1 MNTEQ
6 LYAELGLDITQFKK
20 SLTTLKS
27 DLKGLE
33 KQRAATTAIADL
45 DVLNRK
51 IKIVSDEITKI
62 KSQGLN
68 TVATTSKEAR
78 TAVTGLSLAIQ
89 DLPFGFVGVQN
100 NLPGIIQGFGKL
112 STESKG
118 LKGFFVSLGQSLK
131 GPAGLYLGFSIV
143 TSAVTVLAQ
152 KYGGLGNAIDALFG
166 KQNKFRTELENAN
179 KAYQEFLK
187 TQLSVE
193 QVTNNANASVSG
205 QIAVITALTKAATD
219 LSTTEKERKNALF
232 QLKEINKDYYDKLVA
247 GKSSV
252 EEIDRATKKYIE
264 TLRLQAKVQAF
275 ASEIADVD
283 KQVFEQE
290 RLLKTAIKNR
300 DAALKQDEANKKVI
314 ASSAKL
320 GGAATGL
327 KSNLGTE
334 QKTVDQLAESIF
346 NLNNR
351 NQSFVDEI
359 ENATRALN
367 SNIQATDGAAKKNRE
382 YLETFKLSEE
392 YKKLIGYYKD
402 EEKFARGQEFVK
414 ALQKD
419 NLLLQEKQDI
429 LDQIKLDF
437 PSVFEDYDI
446 KTPITELTTQLKA
459 ALGRLQESIIIEA
472 QQNQKKFAGVE
483 LFGFA
488 KQINKEFFDAMK
500 EAEKAASALSKK
512 LYTEIDVFR
521 EGMFDTNDPENY
533 LPPGFYKA
541 LVAATTL
548 KGIKV
553 PTINEVFPWLKESQ
567 GALKTFEKDYRQLF
581 QEIRPYVQQAI
592 TEPLEYLFDKVLSK
606 AKISWKEFADIAVAS
621 LKRVAIQLAINAAIT
636 AIANALVPG
645 SGAGVQGATEIIQSR
660 RRNRGLL
667 TLPIIGS
674 GGSLNGLQGGTGL
687 SGEVVFV
694 QRGADLVGVLNRTN
708 TNINRIG

>member
-20 SLTTLKS
+20 SLSTLKS

-219 LSTTEKERKNALF
+219 LSITEKERKNALF

-247 GKSSV
+247 GKSNV

-275 ASEIADVD
+275 ASEIAEVD

-300 DAALKQDEANKKVI
+300 DAALKRDEANKKII

-320 GGAATGL
+320 GGAASQL
-327 KSNLGTE
+327 KSNLGAE

-483 LFGFA
+483 LFGFT
-488 KQINKEFFDAMK
+488 KQINKEFFEAMK
-500 EAEKAASALSKK
+500 EAEKAASELSKK
-512 LYTEIDVFR
+512 LAVNINANEFI
-521 EGMFDTNDPENY
+521 
-533 LPPGFYKA
+533 K
-541 LVAATTL
+541 
-548 KGIKV
+548 KGQV

-667 TLPIIGS
+667 NLPNIGT
-674 GGSLNGLQGGTGL
+674 GGSLNGLQGAGL
-687 SGEVVFV
+687 SGQVVFV

-708 TNINRIG
+708 ANINRIG

>member
-483 LFGFA
+483 LFGFT
-488 KQINKEFFDAMK
+488 KQINKEFFEAMK
-500 EAEKAASALSKK
+500 EAEKAASELSKK
-512 LYTEIDVFR
+512 LAVNINANEFI
-521 EGMFDTNDPENY
+521 
-533 LPPGFYKA
+533 K
-541 LVAATTL
+541 
-548 KGIKV
+548 KGQV
-553 PTINEVFPWLKESQ
+553 PNINEVFPWLKESQ

-674 GGSLNGLQGGTGL
+674 GGSLNGLQGGNGL

-708 TNINRIG
+708 ANINRIG